1 VIDRHYVK
9 IANFGL
15 DLRILVCTFLRMIGV
30 RHGRAARWLRVTY
43 DLEQLVETRASESR
57 PHWQKAAATLESD
70 DADELAVVAVG
81 NGDGTYPA
89 TIPEASG
96 GIALSPRRA
105 K

>member
-30 RHGRAARWLRVTY
+30 RHGRAARWLRVTC
-43 DLEQLVETRASESR
+43 DMDQVVETRATESR
-57 PHWQKAAATLESD
+57 PHWQKAVATLESD
-70 DADELAVVAVG
+70 DADGLAVVAVG
-81 NGDGTYPA
+81 NGDVTYPT
-89 TIPEASG
+89 TITESSG